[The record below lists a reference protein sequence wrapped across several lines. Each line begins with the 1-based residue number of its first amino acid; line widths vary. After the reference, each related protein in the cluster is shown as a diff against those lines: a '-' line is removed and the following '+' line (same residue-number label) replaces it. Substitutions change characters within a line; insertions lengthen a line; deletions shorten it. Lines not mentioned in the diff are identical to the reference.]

1 MRNARVPSVS
11 PAMGEVDGTV
21 TLHRSSLRPY
31 SSTISNGERERF
43 PSGESSLPRLRA
55 SERLR
60 GISNRVPVGTL
71 ALRKNYDLDVLEL
84 RTGEHSRRLIKN
96 IVQEAPTATS
106 TVDPGDVL
114 FVRGPEAGVELF
126 ATHYGLQ
133 LDTNPD
139 EARHNLR
146 FYDIGV
152 AEIVPMPD
160 SPILKQ
166 TIAQLDFRNR
176 FNVNVLGVR
185 RGGDY
190 ITENLGGLTVRKND
204 VLLVQGPAA
213 IITVITAGTVS
224 STSITII
231 AAIMTAATGAL

>member
-1 MRNARVPSVS
+1 M
-11 PAMGEVDGTV
+11 
-21 TLHRSSLRPY
+21 
-31 SSTISNGERERF
+31 
-43 PSGESSLPRLRA
+43 
-55 SERLR
+55 
-60 GISNRVPVGTL
+60 
-71 ALRKNYDLDVLEL
+71 
-84 RTGEHSRRLIKN
+84 
-96 IVQEAPTATS
+96 
-106 TVDPGDVL
+106 L

-166 TIAQLDFRNR
+166 SIAQLDFRNR

-204 VLLVQGPAA
+204 VLLVQGPWKAIDELSGDTRRWVVLGQPLSEASKVTLDYKAPVAA
-213 IITVITAGTVS
+213 VIMAAMIVMLVLDTVPAVMTVIMAALAWCLRDVS
-224 STSITII
+224 VRLATLIRPSTGRASC
-231 AAIMTAATGAL
+231 